1 MIAMNYKHL
10 HYFWSVAHAGGVVAA
25 AKRLHITPQTVSGQ
39 IKLLEES
46 LGGLLFEPAGR
57 GLALTEAGR
66 RALSYADE
74 IFALGD
80 ELRISLA
87 RQGETRT
94 LTFRVGISDAL
105 PKTVV
110 WRLLEPATRL
120 PEPVRLICREG
131 KFDRLLGELAL
142 HQLDVVLADRPLPA
156 GIGVRAHSHK
166 LGESELAFFA
176 TPKLAGTC
184 RDFPAHLDGAP
195 LLLPGKDASTRARIE
210 QWLEQ
215 ERLYPRIIGEFDDG
229 ALMKAFGQAGY
240 GFFPAPT
247 VIAAEVEARYG
258 VLEVGRTDKIRETF
272 YAITGERRI
281 THPATLAITQAAHQ
295 DTFPAER

>member
-1 MIAMNYKHL
+1 MNYKHL
-10 HYFWSVAHAGGVVAA
+10 HYFWSVAHAGGVAA
-25 AKRLHITPQTVSGQ
+25 AAGRLHITPQTISGQ

-46 LGGLLFEPAGR
+46 LGVMLFEPSGR

-80 ELRISLA
+80 ELRISIA

-105 PKTVV
+105 PKAIA
-110 WRLLEPATRL
+110 WRLLEPATKL

-131 KFDRLLGELAL
+131 KFDNLLGELAL
-142 HQLDVVLADRPLPA
+142 HQLDVVLADRPLPT

-166 LGESELAFFA
+166 LGESDLAFFA
-176 TPKLAGTC
+176 VPELAGTC
-184 RDFPAHLDGAP
+184 RDFPACLDGAP
-195 LLLPGKDASTRARIE
+195 LLLPGKDASTRDRIE
-210 QWLEQ
+210 HWLEQ
-215 ERLYPRIIGEFDDG
+215 EHLYPRIVGEFDDG

-240 GFFPAPT
+240 GFFSAST
-247 VIAAEVEARYG
+247 VIAAEVEAQHG
-258 VLEVGRTDKIRETF
+258 VQEIGRTSKVRETF

-281 THPATLAITQAAHQ
+281 THPATLAVTQAAHN
-295 DTFPAER
+295 DIFSG

>member
-1 MIAMNYKHL
+1 MAAINYKHL
-10 HYFWSVAHAGGVVAA
+10 HYFWSVAHAGGVGAA
-25 AKRLHITPQTVSGQ
+25 AKRLHMTPQTVSGQ

-46 LGGLLFEPAGR
+46 LGTMLLEPSGR

-74 IFALGD
+74 IFALGN

-87 RQGETRT
+87 RQREVQT

-105 PKTVV
+105 PKTIA
-110 WRLLEPATRL
+110 WRLLEPATQL

-131 KFDRLLGELAL
+131 KLDSLLGELAL
-142 HQLDVVLADRPLPA
+142 NQLDMVLADRPLPV
-156 GIGVRAHSHK
+156 GIGVRAHNHK
-166 LGESELAFFA
+166 LGESDLAFFA
-176 TPKLAGTC
+176 TEALAGNGGE
-184 RDFPAHLDGAP
+184 FPSMLDSAP
-195 LLLPGKDASTRARIE
+195 LLLPGKDATARDRIE
-210 QWLEQ
+210 QWLE
-215 ERLYPRIIGEFDDG
+215 EAHIHPRIAGEFDDG

-247 VIAAEVEARYG
+247 VIAAEVESRHG
-258 VLEVGRTDKIRETF
+258 VVEVGRTDKIRETY

-281 THPATLAITQAAHQ
+281 THPATLAITKAAVKDIFH
-295 DTFPAER
+295 E